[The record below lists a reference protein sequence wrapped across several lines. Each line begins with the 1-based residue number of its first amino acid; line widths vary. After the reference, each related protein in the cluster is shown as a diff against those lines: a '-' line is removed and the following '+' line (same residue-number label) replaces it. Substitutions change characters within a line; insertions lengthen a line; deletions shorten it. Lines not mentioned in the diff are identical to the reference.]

1 VKNLDRYTN
10 EGRKFIAEEKETAR
24 LVERHLQSK
33 NGGASFKLD
42 LAALGDAENF
52 DAYIYKEGEKIGVCE
67 IKSRDYF
74 NRKKGTRFTWDLF
87 EKFGYLITAAKI
99 DTIREECLLNG
110 INGYIFVNLLNE
122 RKIVCIHVCDAKGE
136 LLIDYKIRK
145 TKTKYSCNNS
155 KGDTYRDNAFI
166 PIKGNC
172 QVKTFKY

>member
-1 VKNLDRYTN
+1 MKNLDRYTN

-67 IKSRDYF
+67 IKSRDY
-74 NRKKGTRFTWDLF
+74 
-87 EKFGYLITAAKI
+87 FGYLITAAKI